1 MLKGHK
7 MLAAS
12 QREQSAVP
20 RLTTRRAFMSRSAR
34 EHSKTPSGEA
44 YMPCAH
50 AAAPQF

>member
-1 MLKGHK
+1 

-20 RLTTRRAFMSRSAR
+20 RLTSMRAVMSCSAR

-44 YMPCAH
+44 YVPCAH
-50 AAAPQF
+50 AAAPES